1 MGGWG
6 LPSIVVL
13 YLLLLPVMA
22 YCYTVSLLN
31 LLWKKWNLGKP
42 GSGNLSKFS
51 EVNHI
56 IQIYIEQISKYFL
69 KDSRPVK
76 LPADYGFCLGNH
88 VYPFYIYLVSM
99 WVACMILTFALFT
112 SFRTMWLRFSVGSIK
127 TLFVFLSSSE
137 GVMPN

>member
-127 TLFVFLSSSE
+127 TLFAFLSSSE

>member
-6 LPSIVVL
+6 LPSIVL

-22 YCYTVSLLN
+22 YCCTVSLLN

-127 TLFVFLSSSE
+127 TLFAFLSSSE

>member
-56 IQIYIEQISKYFL
+56 IQIYIDQISKYFL

-127 TLFVFLSSSE
+127 TLFAFLSSSE

>member
-6 LPSIVVL
+6 LPSIVL

-127 TLFVFLSSSE
+127 TLFAFLSSSE